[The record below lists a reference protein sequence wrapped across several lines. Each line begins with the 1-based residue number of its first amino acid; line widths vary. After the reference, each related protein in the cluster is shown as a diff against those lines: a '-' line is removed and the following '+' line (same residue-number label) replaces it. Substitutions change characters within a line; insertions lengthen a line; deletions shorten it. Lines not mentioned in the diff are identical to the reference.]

1 MKGIKFNTDFES
13 VLSPLEQDV
22 LKVLWPDSRMKVR
35 HIYEKLRPERKVALS
50 SVAVILDRLFSKG
63 VVDRKVETGRG
74 GIRYV
79 YFPLHDRK
87 QFERSVIESTVNGL
101 IGKFGSSAVSYFSE
115 RFADSERRNKRG

>member
-22 LKVLWPDSRMKVR
+22 LKVLWPGREMKVR
-35 HIYEKLRPERKVALS
+35 GIYEQLKPERKVALS

-63 VVDRKVETGRG
+63 VVDRRIETGRG

-87 QFERSVIESTVNGL
+87 QFERSLIESTVDGL
-101 IGKFGSSAVSYFSE
+101 IDKFGSSAVSYFSE
-115 RFADSERRNKRG
+115 RFADRRKRG